1 MLSENEKLMQ
11 KQLREVQ
18 KTMSPPEYREW
29 IISSIRAKDV
39 SAEQTVKTIAQKCSL
54 HGKEFFSYLE
64 KEWIRLTKPRFA
76 EKQTLMLHDLEVFV
90 LAENGKYVCC
100 TGYNWTSAPEHKM
113 IAGIPKADFVVG
125 LRDAAGR
132 MLYAPIQEEE
142 LVNLLYVKDSR
153 MISQLKET
161 NSESFN
167 QNMLACLMA
176 EKLLRVQTRDR
187 KVCRMQDTEGGAI
200 YEARQ
205 TPIKQ
210 NQRGLTVLWTKEF
223 RYEEDIV

>member
-29 IISSIRAKDV
+29 IISSLRAKDV
-39 SAEQTVKTIAQKCSL
+39 SAELTVKSIAHKCSL
-54 HGKEFFSYLE
+54 HGKDFFSCLE
-64 KEWIRLTKPRFA
+64 KEWIRLTKPKFA
-76 EKQTLMLHDLEVFV
+76 EKQTLMLHDLEVYV

-100 TGYNWTSAPEHKM
+100 TGYNWTVAPEHK
-113 IAGIPKADFVVG
+113 IISGIPKAELVVG
-125 LRDAAGR
+125 LRDAQGK
-132 MLYAPIQEEE
+132 MLFAPIQEEE

-161 NSESFN
+161 NSAAFN
-167 QNMLACLMA
+167 TKMLACLMA

-187 KVCRMQDTEGGAI
+187 KVCRIQDTDGGAI

-223 RYEEDIV
+223 RYEEDAV